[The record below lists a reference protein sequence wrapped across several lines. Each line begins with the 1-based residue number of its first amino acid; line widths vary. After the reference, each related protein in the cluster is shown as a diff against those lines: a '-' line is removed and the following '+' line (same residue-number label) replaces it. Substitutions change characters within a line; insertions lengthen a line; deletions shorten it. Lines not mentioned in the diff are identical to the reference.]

1 MADCPTAT
9 HENRGLVE
17 CSRYFKG
24 GKRMALLTR
33 PKINLSQQPCD
44 ITDQCKMLLK
54 LIQYKSSFVLMSEK
68 NDAKYCLKIHSWTL
82 LARRVKCVET
92 TKLALQT
99 TIESNHQ
106 VFRYSL
112 YQIKMTSELLTSG
125 SSDVEFD
132 NQLTMCTV
140 ENRSMYGM
148 FKENPFHFK
157 QKNFES
163 LTFSVDNLVVWYFQL
178 LIDIY
183 NPISLQ
189 VRTPSSS

>member
-9 HENRGLVE
+9 HANRGLVE

-24 GKRMALLTR
+24 GKRVTLLTQ
-33 PKINLSQQPCD
+33 PKINLCQQLCD

-68 NDAKYCLKIHSWTL
+68 NDAKYHLKIHSWTL
-82 LARRVKCVET
+82 LVRRIKSVEA

-106 VFRYSL
+106 VFHYPL
-112 YQIKMTSELLTSG
+112 YHIKMTSELLTSG
-125 SSDVEFD
+125 SSNVEFD
-132 NQLTMCTV
+132 NQFIGYIPNQLTMHTV

-148 FKENPFHFK
+148 FEENPFHFK
-157 QKNFES
+157 QKKFES
-163 LTFSVDNLVVWYFQL
+163 LTFSVDNLVVWYF
-178 LIDIY
+178 
-183 NPISLQ
+183 
-189 VRTPSSS
+189 